1 MTSYILRRLIQ
12 GIFVIILA
20 TIVIFVAMRILP
32 GDPLMIYI
40 VEQDISFITPE
51 LKAKLRHKY
60 GLDKNL
66 VMQYFNWIG
75 GLLRGDMGLSI
86 HYQESVSALMAKR
99 VPITL
104 LLGLLSFIISSIL
117 GMLTGVLSALR
128 RASLLD
134 NALTS
139 FANFGIS
146 VPPFWL
152 GILMIYLLA
161 VNLGWLPAQGYV
173 SPVDDLWES
182 VKHLIMPVS
191 VLSFWGMAFVSR
203 QARSS
208 MLEVLRQDYV
218 RTAWAKGLREQ
229 VVVLRHVLK
238 NGLIPVVAV
247 IGMRLSFLIGGMV
260 VLENVFNIPGVGR
273 LLVDSVLSQDYQVVQ
288 AGILIIA
295 ISVVFVNLI
304 IDVCYGWID
313 PRIKYR

>member
-1 MTSYILRRLIQ
+1 MTTYILRRLIQ

-20 TIVIFVAMRILP
+20 TIVIFIAMRILP

-51 LKAKLRHKY
+51 LEKQLRHKF
-60 GLDKNL
+60 GLDKSL
-66 VMQYFNWIG
+66 LMQYFDWIG

-86 HYQESVSALMAKR
+86 HYQESVAVLMAKR

-104 LLGLLSFIISSIL
+104 LLGLLSFIISSVL
-117 GMLTGVLSALR
+117 GMLTGVLAALR

-134 NALTS
+134 NILTS
-139 FANFGIS
+139 LANFGIS

-152 GILMIYLLA
+152 GILLIYLFA

-173 SPVDDLWES
+173 SPVDDLWKS
-182 VKHLIMPVS
+182 VKHLLMPVS
-191 VLSFWGMAFVSR
+191 VLSIWGMAFVSR

-229 VVVLRHVLK
+229 VIVLRHVLK

-273 LLVDSVLSQDYQVVQ
+273 LLVNSVLSQDYQVVQ

-295 ISVVFVNLI
+295 ISVVFVNLF

>member
-1 MTSYILRRLIQ
+1 MTAYILRRLIQ

-20 TIVIFVAMRILP
+20 TIVIFISMRILP

-40 VEQDISFITPE
+40 VQQDISLVTPE
-51 LKAKLRHKY
+51 MEAQLRHKF
-60 GLDKNL
+60 GLDKSL
-66 VMQYFNWIG
+66 VMQYFDWIG
-75 GLLRGDMGLSI
+75 GLFRGDMGTSI
-86 HYQESVSALMAKR
+86 HYQDSVAALMAKR

-104 LLGLLSFIISSIL
+104 LLGLLSFVISSIL

-128 RASLLD
+128 RASLMD
-134 NALTS
+134 NILTT

-152 GILMIYLLA
+152 GILLIYLLA
-161 VNLGWLPAQGYV
+161 VNLGWLPAQGYI
-173 SPVDDLWES
+173 SPFDDLWKS
-182 VKHLIMPVS
+182 IKHLIMPVS
-191 VLSFWGMAFVSR
+191 VLSFWGMAFISR

-218 RTAWAKGLREQ
+218 RTAWSKGLRER
-229 VVVLRHVLK
+229 VIVLRHVLK

-260 VLENVFNIPGVGR
+260 ILENVFNIPGVGR
-273 LLVDSVLSQDYQVVQ
+273 LLVTSVLSQDYQVVQ

-295 ISVVFVNLI
+295 ISVVFVNLF
-304 IDVCYGWID
+304 IDICYGWID

>member
-173 SPVDDLWES
+173 SPFDDLWES
-182 VKHLIMPVS
+182 VKHLIMPVF
-191 VLSFWGMAFVSR
+191 VLSIWGMAFISR

>member
-20 TIVIFVAMRILP
+20 TIVIFIAMRILP

-173 SPVDDLWES
+173 SPFDDLWES
-182 VKHLIMPVS
+182 VKHLIMPVF
-191 VLSFWGMAFVSR
+191 VLSIWGMAFISR

-218 RTAWAKGLREQ
+218 RTAWAKGLRER

>member
-1 MTSYILRRLIQ
+1 MTAYILRRLIQ

-20 TIVIFVAMRILP
+20 TIVIFISMRILP

-40 VEQDISFITPE
+40 VQQDISLVTPE
-51 LKAKLRHKY
+51 MEAQLRHKF
-60 GLDKNL
+60 GLDKSL
-66 VMQYFNWIG
+66 VMQYFDWIG
-75 GLLRGDMGLSI
+75 GLFRGDMGTSI
-86 HYQESVSALMAKR
+86 HYQDSVAALMAKR

-104 LLGLLSFIISSIL
+104 LLGLLSFVISSIL

-128 RASLLD
+128 RASLMD
-134 NALTS
+134 NLLTS

-152 GILMIYLLA
+152 GILLIYLLA
-161 VNLGWLPAQGYV
+161 VNLGWLPAQGYI
-173 SPVDDLWES
+173 SPFDDLWKS
-182 VKHLIMPVS
+182 IKHLIMPVS
-191 VLSFWGMAFVSR
+191 VLSFWGMAFISR

-218 RTAWAKGLREQ
+218 RTAWSKGLRER
-229 VVVLRHVLK
+229 VIVLRHVLK

-260 VLENVFNIPGVGR
+260 ILENVFNIPGVGR
-273 LLVDSVLSQDYQVVQ
+273 LLVTSVLSQDYQVVQ

-295 ISVVFVNLI
+295 ISVVFVNLF
-304 IDVCYGWID
+304 IDICYGWID

>member
-20 TIVIFVAMRILP
+20 TIVIFIAMRILP

-51 LKAKLRHKY
+51 LKAKLQHKY

-161 VNLGWLPAQGYV
+161 VNLGWLPAQGYI

-191 VLSFWGMAFVSR
+191 VLSIWGMAFISR

>member
-1 MTSYILRRLIQ
+1 
-12 GIFVIILA
+12 
-20 TIVIFVAMRILP
+20 
-32 GDPLMIYI
+32 
-40 VEQDISFITPE
+40 
-51 LKAKLRHKY
+51 
-60 GLDKNL
+60 
-66 VMQYFNWIG
+66 
-75 GLLRGDMGLSI
+75 
-86 HYQESVSALMAKR
+86 MAKR

-104 LLGLLSFIISSIL
+104 LLGLLSFVISSVL

-128 RASLLD
+128 RASLMD
-134 NALTS
+134 NILTS

-152 GILMIYLLA
+152 GILLIYLLA

-173 SPVDDLWES
+173 SPFDDLWQS

-191 VLSFWGMAFVSR
+191 VLSFWGMAFISR

-218 RTAWAKGLREQ
+218 RTAWSKGLRER
-229 VVVLRHVLK
+229 VIVLRHVLK

-260 VLENVFNIPGVGR
+260 ILENVFNIPGVGR
-273 LLVDSVLSQDYQVVQ
+273 LLVTSVLSQDYQVVQ

-295 ISVVFVNLI
+295 ISVVLVNLF
-304 IDVCYGWID
+304 IDICYGWID
-313 PRIKYR
+313 PRIKYG

>member
-1 MTSYILRRLIQ
+1 
-12 GIFVIILA
+12 
-20 TIVIFVAMRILP
+20 
-32 GDPLMIYI
+32 
-40 VEQDISFITPE
+40 
-51 LKAKLRHKY
+51 
-60 GLDKNL
+60 
-66 VMQYFNWIG
+66 
-75 GLLRGDMGLSI
+75 
-86 HYQESVSALMAKR
+86 
-99 VPITL
+99 
-104 LLGLLSFIISSIL
+104 
-117 GMLTGVLSALR
+117 
-128 RASLLD
+128 
-134 NALTS
+134 
-139 FANFGIS
+139 
-146 VPPFWL
+146 
-152 GILMIYLLA
+152 
-161 VNLGWLPAQGYV
+161 
-173 SPVDDLWES
+173 
-182 VKHLIMPVS
+182 MPVS
-191 VLSFWGMAFVSR
+191 VLSIWGMAFISR